1 MLKRIGRALKTA
13 AHRNRNTRLQQ
24 RVVNRRCRIRQRHA
38 HREIE
43 ADGGSGGAAL
53 VVDAERCVG
62 GPDFCKT
69 RQWYLRTALAGDKQS
84 RQHLGALQK
93 FGGEFHHHAV
103 LVKRVVDHPHLAL
116 AKGVVQRG
124 VQIAHRDT
132 QACCRIAVDRDGR
145 LHAFVLL
152 IAVDIGQLRQFG
164 KRRAQAGLPGAQVLH
179 RVGLQRVLVLRV
191 GLAPTDANV
200 LHRHQE

>member
-24 RVVNRRCRIRQRHA
+24 RVVNSCCRIRQRYA
-38 HREIE
+38 HRQIE
-43 ADGGSGGAAL
+43 ADGRSRCAAL
-53 VVDAERCVG
+53 VVDAERCVSG
-62 GPDFCKT
+62 L
-69 RQWYLRTALAGDKQS
+69 YLGKAGQRHLRPAFAGDKQS

-152 IAVDIGQLRQFG
+152 VAVDIGQLR
-164 KRRAQAGLPGAQVLH
+164 
-179 RVGLQRVLVLRV
+179 
-191 GLAPTDANV
+191 
-200 LHRHQE
+200 